1 MMSFSIFSRSIWW
14 EGKHS
19 AQMIQFSVDCII
31 CRSPNRNDKSQQNE
45 KRVKILYHPDST
57 GYLEEDRAIQAI
69 WWLEDQPTDE
79 PCSTR
84 FFRDRRVALQESWS
98 SSDLWDRSGFMPAND
113 DSQKVTVMPSTQLQ
127 RRLNLMI
134 NGFVVHRG
142 FKGYQK
148 GWQWRGGWLVRG
160 QLMNSLN
167 GVGNKCI
174 DWNARVRS
182 HFEQASMIFFRQ
194 PNSQCFFTFL
204 LSHVSNEDNPCKS
217 NPFSQRKRYQLI
229 GNQIKTFGLLG
240 ASKRLCILFGNIVF
254 SKYQHNFKDM
264 MRGKNSMLAWKAL
277 ILKSNDVTYHEKS
290 MI

>member
-1 MMSFSIFSRSIWW
+1 MMSISIFSRSIWW
-14 EGKHS
+14 DGKHS

-98 SSDLWDRSGFMPAND
+98 SSDLWDRSGFMSANE

-127 RRLNLMI
+127 RRLDLMI
-134 NGFVVHRG
+134 NGFVVHGG

-148 GWQWRGGWLVRG
+148 GG
-160 QLMNSLN
+160 SD
-167 GVGNKCI
+167 GVGDLSEVNS
-174 DWNARVRS
+174 WTAWMVLVTNA
-182 HFEQASMIFFRQ
+182 
-194 PNSQCFFTFL
+194 
-204 LSHVSNEDNPCKS
+204 
-217 NPFSQRKRYQLI
+217 LI
-229 GNQIKTFGLLG
+229 EVLVCEVIS
-240 ASKRLCILFGNIVF
+240 SKRAWSSSDNRTVSAFLPFCFPMSPTKTILVNPIPFP
-254 SKYQHNFKDM
+254 SE
-264 MRGKNSMLAWKAL
+264 
-277 ILKSNDVTYHEKS
+277 NDTN
-290 MI
+290 